1 MRSMSGRRTAVAD
14 VLLLLLALQQL
25 HHQQLL
31 LLVVVLIAA
40 PQHGFAQVRVRI
52 WQPPDL
58 DTTNLTKPVRFWELI
73 ELRPT
78 TAGGKPVTP
87 SRRDTDSTVA
97 VPSATTKFT
106 VTTSTSSSITSST
119 ATSTAPVTVPW
130 QPQTTVDPCGETDP
144 SALMETL
151 KDSGIYNEIYMA
163 PDIFTASRN
172 FPDLGGKNFMKAK
185 SRYHCDEKC
194 ERSSKLVR
202 FVMTGDDAPDPPK
215 EAERTWWD
223 EDEWKRGGRSV
234 LSPDVSRLHRRKEL
248 QMTVRNAMR
257 ELERLD
263 HEDGDGEHAEKPPEQ
278 EEFDQFFTSALRSDS
293 LFPPRRRRR
302 SSPVRLTMKNSGTA
316 QDILGTTIALECRNH
331 HDDLESGYQLCSS
344 CRAVRHLPRSYFPRI
359 LNEVICGESTCVK
372 GDGRCAQRFLPMK
385 ILHNEGTDRCP
396 KWRLVSIDLRT
407 CCDCV
412 IHSYSPFLRYIQ
424 QI

>member
-1 MRSMSGRRTAVAD
+1 MATPTTHIYINETLRD
-14 VLLLLLALQQL
+14 
-25 HHQQLL
+25 
-31 LLVVVLIAA
+31 AA
-40 PQHGFAQVRVRI
+40 KNVGKKWSAAQVRVRI

-151 KDSGIYNEIYMA
+151 KAY
-163 PDIFTASRN
+163 
-172 FPDLGGKNFMKAK
+172 
-185 SRYHCDEKC
+185 
-194 ERSSKLVR
+194 RSSKLVR

-263 HEDGDGEHAEKPPEQ
+263 HEDVDSERAEKPPEQ
-278 EEFDQFFTSALRSDS
+278 EDRRIPDLTSSLPVLCGRIHFF
-293 LFPPRRRRR
+293 
-302 SSPVRLTMKNSGTA
+302 
-316 QDILGTTIALECRNH
+316 H
-331 HDDLESGYQLCSS
+331 HE
-344 CRAVRHLPRSYFPRI
+344 
-359 LNEVICGESTCVK
+359 E
-372 GDGRCAQRFLPMK
+372 DGGVHRF
-385 ILHNEGTDRCP
+385 G
-396 KWRLVSIDLRT
+396 
-407 CCDCV
+407 
-412 IHSYSPFLRYIQ
+412 
-424 QI
+424 